1 MNETLIA
8 KASTIIQAPIAKV
21 WDALTRPEVIKQYLF
36 GTEVSTDWRAGSPIT
51 YRGIWE
57 GKPYE
62 DKGRVIQVEPGR
74 RIVSTFWSSLSGVED
89 RPENYKTVQY
99 ELSNEGSGTR
109 ITVTQDN
116 NASEEEA
123 RHSEQ
128 NWQMVLEGMKR
139 LLERQ

>member
-8 KASTIIQAPIAKV
+8 KASTIIQAPTAKV
-21 WDALTRPEVIKQYLF
+21 WDALTQPELIKQYLF

-51 YRGIWE
+51 YRGVWE